1 MHKEFMDKYIL
12 ACAGGMS
19 TSILARK
26 MQNEAVTR
34 GLDIEIEAISES
46 NVKEELNR
54 NSDRIKAILLGPQ
67 IRYIKQQVA
76 NMAAPFNV
84 PVDVIDM
91 MDYGTVNGPKVLDHA
106 LSLANQ

>member
-1 MHKEFMDKYIL
+1 MDKYIL

-34 GLDIEIEAISES
+34 GLNIEIEAISES
-46 NVKEELNR
+46 FIKEELAR
-54 NSDRIKAILLGPQ
+54 NSDKIKAILLGPQ
-67 IRYIKQQVA
+67 IRYLKQQVA
-76 NMAAPFNV
+76 FIADPFHI

-91 MDYGTVNGPKVLDHA
+91 MDYGTINGPKVLDHA
-106 LSLANQ
+106 LSLANQK